1 MIMSKKQEIMWQGL
15 VESKDFDQLS
25 NSEKAFVLGISNQ
38 EIYDLER
45 ASILEAQ
52 MIYAEV
58 EPRPLIFEKEKKG
71 IVVPLYQMVMAVAAS
86 FVLGFFLFKSSQT
99 STEIGKNQAL
109 ATTDTVYVEK
119 QIIDTVIQTKTE
131 YIIRLEEKENPSKDI
146 QPATPSPS
154 AVLSNQTNFE
164 ADLSD
169 ATLANKGKS
178 ASNDETLVFMEEWV
192 GPK

>member
-1 MIMSKKQEIMWQGL
+1 MIMSKKQEIMWQEL

-25 NSEKAFVLGISNQ
+25 NSEKAFVLGISN
-38 EIYDLER
+38 EESYSLER

-58 EPRPLIFEKEKKG
+58 EPRPLILEKEKKG
-71 IVVPLYQMVMAVAAS
+71 IVVPLYQTVVAVAAS

-99 STEIGKNQAL
+99 STEIGTNQAL
-109 ATTDTVYVEK
+109 ATADTVYVEK

-131 YIIRLEEKENPSKDI
+131 YIRLEAKNTTTKDI
-146 QPATPSPS
+146 QPVTSSPS
-154 AVLSNQTNFE
+154 AVLSNQTSFE

-192 GPK
+192 GPN